1 MKEYFKTDAK
11 QFAFRPKTFSGK
23 QQTVRIRNVSQKQ
36 FNRAAKD
43 WLIVKLD
50 ESRIIV
56 YSKDSNRRYMDGSAA
71 NIWLINLKE
80 KTLNLVK
87 PPKTYPSGQEEKA
100 KVTPVNLGFCKLEN
114 ETLAFCGANTI
125 SVCVLK
131 DDRWEFITP
140 NISFAPGEGCYY
152 SGLAAGG
159 NFYDY
164 VNGSLKYNNDSSSSL
179 ITVKAVPTG
188 KALVNVSPVV
198 MGNGEPRNLRV
209 FYKTGVQGLFCPVDL
224 ETGWVEGNTHYA
236 FDGENLVITEFIQDN
251 VIEIKE

>member
-1 MKEYFKTDAK
+1 MKEYFKIDAK
-11 QFAFRPKTFSGK
+11 QFAFRPKTFSAK
-23 QQTVRIRNVSQKQ
+23 QQAVRIRNVSQKQ
-36 FNRAAKD
+36 FNGAAKD

-50 ESRIIV
+50 ENRAIV
-56 YSKDSNRRYMDGSAA
+56 YPKDSSGYMDGQNA
-71 NIWLINLKE
+71 NIWLINLRE

-87 PPKTYPSGQEEKA
+87 PPKTYPSGQEQTPKSA
-100 KVTPVNLGFCKLEN
+100 PVNLGFCKLEN
-114 ETLAFCGANTI
+114 EILAFCGANNI

-131 DDRWEFITP
+131 GDGWEVITP
-140 NISFAPGEGCYY
+140 NTSFTPNAGCYY
-152 SGLAAGG
+152 GGLAGG
-159 NFYDY
+159 GIFYDY
-164 VNGSLKYNNDSSSSL
+164 ANGSLKYNGDGSSSL
-179 ITVKAVPTG
+179 VAAKTVPIR